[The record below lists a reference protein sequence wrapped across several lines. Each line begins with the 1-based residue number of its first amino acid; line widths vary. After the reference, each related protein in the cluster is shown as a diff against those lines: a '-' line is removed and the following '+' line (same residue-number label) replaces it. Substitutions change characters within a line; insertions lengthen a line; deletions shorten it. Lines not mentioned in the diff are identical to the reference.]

1 MGVYKS
7 DSGTFF
13 IVVVTCICLY
23 LYILKRFLF
32 PPLDTLD
39 NGKKYTTKTF
49 CERCF
54 ICLRF
59 ILNWRHIL
67 TVFEWQWV
75 YHEYWLQIPLQWIL
89 INTYVQCLHMN
100 LAFVSLLWGYQS
112 QVVSDLHQISCN
124 ILSKYSWV
132 LAIEIF
138 INNLKGLLCRS
149 LVNSVPNRLC
159 SNHQSHCSWQ
169 DFNGTQT

>member
-1 MGVYKS
+1 MR
-7 DSGTFF
+7 
-13 IVVVTCICLY
+13 VTVTLFYRFGDLY
-23 LYILKRFLF
+23 LSKSLHFKKISLF
-32 PPLDTLD
+32 PSRHFEQL
-39 NGKKYTTKTF
+39 KKYTTKNVLWRSF
-49 CERCF
+49 IYWRC
-54 ICLRF
+54 

-67 TVFEWQWV
+67 TGIECRWV
-75 YHEYWLQIPLQWIL
+75 YHEYWFQIPLQWIL

-159 SNHQSHCSWQ
+159 FYHQSHCSWQ